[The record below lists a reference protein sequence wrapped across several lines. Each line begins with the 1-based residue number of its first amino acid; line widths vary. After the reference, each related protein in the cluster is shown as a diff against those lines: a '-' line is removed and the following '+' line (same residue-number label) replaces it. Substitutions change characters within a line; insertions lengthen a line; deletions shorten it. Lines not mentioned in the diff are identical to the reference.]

1 MVDLIRRRKSLKR
14 KEAKKLLNRI
24 AEPFDSVKAEK
35 VEIAEFED
43 LILYL
48 FDDKIEFIE
57 DANEL
62 YPVLNSKYID
72 QLPSVIVDMGAIPYV
87 CNGADVMAPG
97 IIELDDFN
105 EGSQVVIRDVN
116 HKKALAIGK
125 AKKSSKSINESRK
138 GKVIE
143 NLHYVGD
150 KLWGIL

>member
-14 KEAKKLLNRI
+14 KEAKKLLTRI
-24 AEPFDSVKAEK
+24 SEPFDSVKAEK

-116 HKKALAIGK
+116 HKKALALGK

>member
-116 HKKALAIGK
+116 HKKALALGK